1 MGMRLDYNMVMPS
14 GMDEYIS
21 MYGWHFSKKMCE
33 WACSR
38 MYRLVN
44 NKKEYI
50 NPYTKDWLMQLLR
63 NWSVSIDDTFIY
75 DSLYIANMCKADF
88 FGSGIADDQRL
99 AYYVGDVIN
108 DPDGYDGMVF
118 TRFYADC
125 IGSGTP
131 INWEDL
137 I

>member
-1 MGMRLDYNMVMPS
+1 ME
-14 GMDEYIS
+14 EYIS
-21 MYGWHFSKKMCE
+21 MYGWHFSKKMCD

-38 MYRLVN
+38 MYKSVN
-44 NKKEYI
+44 GKKEFI
-50 NPYTKDWLMQLLR
+50 NPYTKDWVEQLLR
-63 NWSVSIDDTFIY
+63 NWSVNIDMADIY
-75 DSLYIANMCKADF
+75 DAIYIANMCKADF
-88 FGSGIADDQRL
+88 FGSSIANDQYL

-131 INWEDL
+131 INWEDM